1 MNKLSWVV
9 FSTLALAAA
18 ARAQDRELEEI
29 VVLADRVQGATKTDT
44 LLIEIPQS
52 ISVVTSEQIA
62 ERGAQSYQE
71 VFRYSGVDTERQGLE
86 VRGDFFSLRGFALK
100 QYVDGLNT
108 TPDFIYGSRQEVFT
122 LERVE
127 VLRGPSAV
135 MYGAGSSGGL
145 VNAVSKRPK
154 FEPGGEIGL
163 QAGNFDLMAV
173 QADITGPLGEQ
184 FAGRIVG
191 MIKDGELISEGQAN
205 DKDVLLPSITWRP
218 GDRTEVTL
226 IGLYQKEDLGTH
238 TYLPTEKTLNAGG
251 DDPPVKHDLFIGEPG
266 FNHMDAE
273 QYGVTLL
280 FTHRFNDMVA
290 FSTSNRYLDSDVDY
304 AEVWGC
310 CTYADPERTLL
321 NREFYV
327 LVGDYKVTNS
337 DTNVQL
343 DFDTGPLKHKV
354 LVGLDYT
361 KFEHSREEGFSC
373 GTFTGPPCWAGGAP
387 PPIDVYDPVYGAPF
401 TYGFTGGY
409 RTESNQLGLYL
420 QDQMKVGEKVSIVLG
435 ARRDES
441 DNQRFSHPKYDS
453 PGSPKEK
460 TDAETY
466 KAGIIGEVF
475 EGFSPY
481 ANYSE
486 SFTPLFGTDFYG
498 NHYDPQ
504 ESRQYEGGF
513 KWQPNKSSLV
523 SGAYF
528 DIEETGFLSQD
539 PDNIQNF
546 LQGGAIG
553 VKGWELEAIV
563 NLDNGFGIT
572 ANYTDMDA
580 EVLKGTTNA
589 PAGSR
594 VPNLPET
601 IASAWLNKTF
611 VVNDDLAWRIGAG
624 VRYNGDED
632 DGFGL
637 ITPSVTLYDAM
648 GEVSYKDWNV
658 QLNVNNIADKEYF
671 SSCGSAICAPA
682 LPRVIFGTVT
692 KKF

>member
-1 MNKLSWVV
+1 MNKLSWVI
-9 FSTLALAAA
+9 FSTLALAAT

-52 ISVVTSEQIA
+52 ISVVTAEQIA
-62 ERGAQSYQE
+62 ERGAQNYQE
-71 VFRYSGVDTERQGLE
+71 VFRYSGVDTERSGME
-86 VRGDFFSLRGFALK
+86 VRGDFFSLRGFELK

-127 VLRGPSAV
+127 ILRGPSAV

-154 FEPGGEIGL
+154 FEFSGEVGL
-163 QAGNFDLMAV
+163 QAGNFDLFQV

-191 MIKDGELISEGQAN
+191 MTRDGELISDGQAN

-218 GDRTEVTL
+218 GDRTELTL

-238 TYLPTEKTLNAGG
+238 TYLPTEKTLLAGP

-266 FNHMDAE
+266 YNHMDAE
-273 QYGVTLL
+273 QYGATLL

-310 CTYADPERTLL
+310 CTYADPGRTLL

-387 PPIDVYDPVYGAPF
+387 PPIDVYNPDYGAPF
-401 TYGFTGGY
+401 TSGFTGGY
-409 RTESNQLGLYL
+409 KTESNQLGLYL

-441 DNQRFSHPKYDS
+441 DNQRFANPKYDS

-460 TDAETY
+460 TDADTY
-466 KAGIIGEVF
+466 KAGIIAEVV
-475 EGFSPY
+475 EGVSPY
-481 ANYSE
+481 LNYSE

-504 ESRQYEGGF
+504 EARQYEGGV
-513 KWQPNKSSLV
+513 KWQPNKNSLV

-546 LQGGAIG
+546 IQGGAIG
-553 VKGWELEAIV
+553 VKGWELEAIF

-580 EVLKGTTNA
+580 EVLKGTQYY

-611 VVNDDLAWRIGAG
+611 VVNDELAWRLGAG
-624 VRYNGDED
+624 VRYNGEED
-632 DGFGL
+632 DGFGT
-637 ITPSVTLYDAM
+637 ITPSVTIYDAM
-648 GEVSYKDWNV
+648 GEVNYKDWNI
-658 QLNVNNIADKEYF
+658 QLNVNNVSDKEYW

-682 LPRVIFGTVT
+682 LPRVIIGSVT